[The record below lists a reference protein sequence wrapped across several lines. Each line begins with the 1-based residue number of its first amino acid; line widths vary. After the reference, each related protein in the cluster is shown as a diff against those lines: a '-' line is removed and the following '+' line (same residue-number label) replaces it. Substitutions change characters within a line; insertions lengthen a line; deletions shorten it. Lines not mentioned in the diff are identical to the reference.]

1 MTEPKLTKIAVFEG
15 TTVRKTLFNKEWWF
29 SVVDVC
35 KVLTESPDAGLLG
48 KLKTKID
55 PRGK

>member
-35 KVLTESPDAGLLG
+35 RILNYLIYPIPKGRT
-48 KLKTKID
+48 I
-55 PRGK
+55 